1 LGDAETAQALPAS
14 HSESLN
20 ERTHRP
26 SEWYLGLMV
35 HGSLRNLTEG
45 SNTGPG
51 VGDRAPAF
59 ELRRTLEEKVA
70 SSELLSTGPVL
81 LVFYVFDFGHV

>member
-1 LGDAETAQALPAS
+1 MND
-14 HSESLN
+14 
-20 ERTHRP
+20 RTHRP

-35 HGSLRNLTEG
+35 HDSLRNLTEG

-59 ELRRTLEEKVA
+59 ELRRTFDETVA
-70 SSELLSTGPVL
+70 SSELLLTGPVL